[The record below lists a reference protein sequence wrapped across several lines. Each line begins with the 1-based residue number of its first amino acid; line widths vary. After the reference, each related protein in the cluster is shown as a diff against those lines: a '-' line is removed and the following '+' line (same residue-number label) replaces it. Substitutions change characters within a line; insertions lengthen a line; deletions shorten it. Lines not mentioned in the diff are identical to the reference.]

1 MSTHNT
7 QKIAQLLQKEKAIEN
22 ELLIKKNK
30 NLARS
35 LRRLLSTKRELAA
48 LSEAKSLY
56 DLE

>member
-1 MSTHNT
+1 MSARNT